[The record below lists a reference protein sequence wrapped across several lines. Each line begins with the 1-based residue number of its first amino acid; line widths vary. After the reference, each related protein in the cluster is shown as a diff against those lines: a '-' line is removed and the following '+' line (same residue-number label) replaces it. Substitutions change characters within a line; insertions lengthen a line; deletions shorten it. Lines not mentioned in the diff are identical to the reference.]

1 VSGPLPGR
9 LCLLLMLPAL
19 GIGGCASSGGGRAA
33 NPAASPS
40 DSRTMRDMYEA
51 GEFAETM
58 RAFLADPALASQESA
73 LFRAAVAS
81 AMPGHAESDN
91 IRALDLF
98 TRLLVEFPE
107 SEHRTTVR
115 LILGMLE
122 EEAALR
128 RSNGRLERE
137 LEQLKAID
145 LGDSP

>member
-1 VSGPLPGR
+1 MTSRKLK
-9 LCLLLMLPAL
+9 LLMVVASAVSV
-19 GIGGCASSGGGRAA
+19 GACASSHGGRAA
-33 NPAASPS
+33 PESSSTSAPHTV
-40 DSRTMRDMYEA
+40 REMFEA
-51 GEFAETM
+51 GDFAGTV
-58 RAFLADPALASQESA
+58 RAFMADSTLAALEST

-81 AMPGHAESDN
+81 AMPGHRESNN

-107 SEHRTTVR
+107 SQHRTTVR
-115 LILGMLE
+115 LVLGMLE

-145 LGDSP
+145 LGDRP